1 MPAPKGND
9 SALPG
14 TNLWIERML
23 GAGLGSQGRGPLRGG
38 GGGEWVGGGG
48 REEGNFT
55 IYPRF

>member
-1 MPAPKGND
+1 MPVPKGND

-23 GAGLGSQGRGPLRGG
+23 GAGLGSQGRGPWGG
-38 GGGEWVGGGG
+38 GGGVGGGG